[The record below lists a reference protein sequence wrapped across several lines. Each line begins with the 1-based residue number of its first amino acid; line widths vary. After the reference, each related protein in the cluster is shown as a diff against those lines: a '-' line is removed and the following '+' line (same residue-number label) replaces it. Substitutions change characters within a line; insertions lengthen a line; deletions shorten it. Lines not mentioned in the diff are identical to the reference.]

1 MANTQSGNSA
11 CQRAAADILHIKTLP
26 DEEGANNR
34 IVKMNRGTARFKVP
48 QLGSGKAGTET
59 KGGSG
64 FQISAL
70 TQ

>member
-48 QLGSGKAGTET
+48 SLEV
-59 KGGSG
+59 
-64 FQISAL
+64 ISWN
-70 TQ
+70 